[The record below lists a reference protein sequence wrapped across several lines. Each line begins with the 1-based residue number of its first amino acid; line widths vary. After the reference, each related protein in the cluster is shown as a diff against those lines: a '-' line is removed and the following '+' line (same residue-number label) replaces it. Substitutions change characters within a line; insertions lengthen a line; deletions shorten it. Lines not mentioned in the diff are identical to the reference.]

1 MKTRTARLLALSALS
16 LALTACDN
24 LPAPLAKLFGQETA
38 PASAVQAASAPAS
51 APAAA
56 SAPAS
61 VREAFT
67 SACLNAAVQPS
78 AADAAIV
85 TTARPISPSGVGSAT
100 AI

>member
-38 PASAVQAASAPAS
+38 PASAVQAASTPAS

-56 SAPAS
+56 SDASAPAAS
-61 VREAFT
+61 EA
-67 SACLNAAVQPS
+67 SAPAQKK
-78 AADAAIV
+78 
-85 TTARPISPSGVGSAT
+85 SPHGKRRRHR
-100 AI
+100 